1 METSGKQTSVPNGR
15 LKITLPNLTYPKA
28 WTGSV
33 PLCPLIF
40 SWFDIFFKYCDFN
53 VWKITKQRAAQKR
66 TTNRSPVLYE

>member
-1 METSGKQTSVPNGR
+1 MQMSGKQTSVPNGC

-40 SWFDIFFKYCDFN
+40 SWLYSTMLTS
-53 VWKITKQRAAQKR
+53 VEWKC
-66 TTNRSPVLYE
+66 

>member
-40 SWFDIFFKYCDFN
+40 SWYTRVFYGILY
-53 VWKITKQRAAQKR
+53 
-66 TTNRSPVLYE
+66 RSIQGLSRV